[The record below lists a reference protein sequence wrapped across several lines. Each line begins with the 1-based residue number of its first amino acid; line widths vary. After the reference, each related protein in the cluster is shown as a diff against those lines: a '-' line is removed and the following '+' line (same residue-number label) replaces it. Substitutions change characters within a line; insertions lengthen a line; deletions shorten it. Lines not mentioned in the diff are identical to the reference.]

1 MNKELHEIEIELL
14 ADTNRNIYAKTI
26 VQTKEQNP

>member
-14 ADTNRNIYAKTI
+14 ADTNIYAKTI